1 MQRTDTQRLACEHRG
16 ELPSGDLGHWREGEL
31 GRLDAAAERRHL
43 VRVRVRVRVRL
54 RLRVR
59 VRVRVR
65 VRPRGTACSRCRC
78 SRRAARTW
86 SEG

>member
-1 MQRTDTQRLACEHRG
+1 LNGGSVTDTQRLACEHRG
-16 ELPSGDLGHWREGEL
+16 ELPSGDLGHWGEGEL

-59 VRVRVR
+59 VRVRV
-65 VRPRGTACSRCRC
+65 
-78 SRRAARTW
+78 
-86 SEG
+86 